1 MMELSAALVFIV
13 LRLRNNLEDDFPVQL
28 AVESL
33 GFCLSGKLLPLPTLL
48 KQLTKEGFST
58 GGLFLQVD

>member
-48 KQLTKEGFST
+48 KVNLLRKDSALEVF
-58 GGLFLQVD
+58 FLR